1 MFGYYYGIDMTYLV
15 LVLPAFL
22 FSLWAQM
29 KVNSTFSR
37 YSKVRS
43 LRGLTGA
50 QAARYILDRNGLTH
64 VRIEQVAGNLTDHFD
79 PRTNV
84 VRLSQSVYNVP
95 SIAAV
100 GVAAHECG
108 HAVQYAVGYGPMKLR
123 AAIIPATNFG
133 SKLALPLI
141 LIGLLFNSSQLLLAG
156 ILLFSLTAVF
166 QLVTLPVEFNASSR
180 ALRTLDQQGILTQEE
195 LAGTRKVLTAAALTY
210 VAALLVALAQLVRML
225 LLYNRR
231 RD

>member
-15 LVLPAFL
+15 LVLPAVL

-141 LIGLLFNSSQLLLAG
+141 LIGLLFNSTQLLLAG

-180 ALRTLDQQGILTQEE
+180 ALRTLDQQGLLTQEE

>member
-180 ALRTLDQQGILTQEE
+180 ALRTLDQQGLLTQEE

>member
-50 QAARYILDRNGLTH
+50 QAARYILDRNGLAH

>member
-50 QAARYILDRNGLTH
+50 QAARYILDRNGLAH

-180 ALRTLDQQGILTQEE
+180 ALHTLDQQGLLTQEE

-210 VAALLVALAQLVRML
+210 VAALLVALVQLVRML

>member
-180 ALRTLDQQGILTQEE
+180 ALHTLDQQGLLTQEE
-195 LAGTRKVLTAAALTY
+195 LAGTQKVLTAAALTY

-225 LLYNRR
+225 LLYSRR

>member
-64 VRIEQVAGNLTDHFD
+64 VRIEQVAGYLTDHFD

-180 ALRTLDQQGILTQEE
+180 ALRTLDQQGLLTQEE

>member
-50 QAARYILDRNGLTH
+50 QAARYILDRNGLAH

-180 ALRTLDQQGILTQEE
+180 ALHTLDQQGLLTQEE